1 MKKIV
6 SEEMKVAETET
17 GTATETVI
25 KEKQSRK
32 GKIEA
37 EVREGGQ
44 YSMVDETGCQEIK
57 LRIR

>member
-1 MKKIV
+1 
-6 SEEMKVAETET
+6 MKVAETET

-37 EVREGGQ
+37 EVRERGQ

-57 LRIR
+57 LRIRW